1 MVRKLDKKEIL
12 FEAIILGEPASKSNS
27 RRIIRTKRSVKIIK
41 SKKALDYL
49 KYLEQQLSL
58 LENVDIKNL
67 LEGDLSIYVDVW
79 YKTRRPDLD
88 IELIKDGLQGWVY
101 KNDRQ
106 VREQHS
112 KWHKDSDRPRC
123 LIRIVKYKNEESILN
138 L

>member
-1 MVRKLDKKEIL
+1 MNKKEIL
-12 FEAIILGEPASKSNS
+12 FEAIIEGEPASKSNS
-27 RRIIRTKRSVKIIK
+27 RRIVRLGKQVRLIK
-41 SKKALDYL
+41 SKKALCYL
-49 KYLEQQLSL
+49 NSLEEQLSL
-58 LENVDIKNL
+58 LKQVDRNNL
-67 LEGDLSIYVDVW
+67 LEGNLSMYVDVW

-88 IELIKDGLQGWVY
+88 IELIKDGIQGWVY

-123 LIRIVKYKNEESILN
+123 LIRIVKYEDEEKILS